1 MITPAQLTKLQK
13 YAEGK
18 DSNITVSFSPR
29 GSVDIKHG
37 DEHWISLA
45 NKASSAL
52 TMKSVKRYIDKCFER
67 HVKIS
72 S

>member
-18 DSNITVSFSPR
+18 DADITVSFSPR

-52 TMKSVKRYIDKCFER
+52 TMRSVKKHIDKCVER
-67 HVKIS
+67 YGQDLG
-72 S
+72 